1 VRQRAAP
8 RNGNPW
14 KIVMN
19 TSAMFYARDSKP
31 TVIALHC
38 SGASGQMWRHLSDAL
53 GDRFALIAPD
63 LIGCGAAGPWRGA
76 RVFSAADEA
85 ALTVGMIDTI
95 DAPVHLVGHSYGGGV
110 ALRVARECAS
120 RLASLTLYEPSLV
133 SVLNTMGDE
142 GRAALAEIGAA
153 ASQVIDGMST
163 GAYLAAARI
172 FVNYWN
178 GDGSWDAMS
187 PEAQAGVARHVPKLC
202 LEYRAMSRER
212 VPLQAY
218 RRFNFPVLLLQGER
232 SLQPAH
238 LIVRQL
244 HRAMKSATLHTVYG
258 AAHMGPLTHPAAV
271 NALMVDHIS
280 RAEQADPTVEQF
292 LPIEKRLAA

>member
-1 VRQRAAP
+1 VR
-8 RNGNPW
+8 
-14 KIVMN
+14 
-19 TSAMFYARDSKP
+19 TSELDYALPAD
-31 TVIALHC
+31 
-38 SGASGQMWRHLSDAL
+38 
-53 GDRFALIAPD
+53 LIAQQPAEPRSSARLLVYDRATREIRHRTFADLPD
-63 LIGCGAAGPWRGA
+63 ELQPEDLVVVNNT
-76 RVFSAADEA
+76 RV
-85 ALTVGMIDTI
+85 L
-95 DAPVHLVGHSYGGGV
+95 
-110 ALRVARECAS
+110 
-120 RLASLTLYEPSLV
+120 
-133 SVLNTMGDE
+133 
-142 GRAALAEIGAA
+142 
-153 ASQVIDGMST
+153 
-163 GAYLAAARI
+163 AARI
-172 FVNYWN
+172 HARRATGGAVELLLLERN

-187 PEAQAGVARHVPKLC
+187 PEAQAGDARHVPKLC

-292 LPIEKRLAA
+292 LPIEKRLAEAARTSLFFQDFAQFYATQSCAAA